1 MKYVGFS
8 AVYMHIGLRG
18 IAAIL
23 LVGALL
29 GLCVHYGA
37 TYDENWPHP
46 TGDQLATEY
55 DTSVDERVLL
65 IGEVISTNP
74 SDETATIEITDDAD
88 ETAAEIQVHGVTQ
101 SVAVGG
107 VVQAYG
113 TLHADRTLTPTNI
126 VVVNHSS
133 WDGGYKLVT
142 SVVGLLLAITYFVI
156 HWRPD
161 FRRFVFDQRT
171 PDRRNLD

>member
-1 MKYVGFS
+1 MR
-8 AVYMHIGLRG
+8 IGLRV
-18 IAAIL
+18 IVAIL

-46 TGDQLATEY
+46 TGDQLATDY
-55 DTSVDERVLL
+55 DTYVDERVLL

-74 SDETATIEITDDAD
+74 SDETVTIEITDDAD

-107 VVQAYG
+107 TVQAYG
-113 TLHADRTLTPTNI
+113 TLHADRTLTPTTI

-133 WDGGYKLVT
+133 WDGQYKLGT
-142 SVVGLLLAITYFVI
+142 SAVGILLAITYFLI
-156 HWRPD
+156 HWQPD
-161 FRRFVFDQRT
+161 FRRFVFRQRT

>member
-8 AVYMHIGLRG
+8 AVHMRTGLRV
-18 IAAIL
+18 IIAIL

-29 GLCVHYGA
+29 GLCAHYG
-37 TYDENWPHP
+37 TNYDKNWPYP

-55 DTSVDERVLL
+55 DTYVDERVLL
-65 IGEVISTNP
+65 IGEVVSTNP
-74 SDETATIEITDDAD
+74 SDETVTIEVTDDTGETVAKIRVD
-88 ETAAEIQVHGVTQ
+88 EISQ

-107 VVQAYG
+107 TVQAYG
-113 TLHADRTLTPTNI
+113 TLHADRTLTPTTV
-126 VVVNHSS
+126 VVVNHSP
-133 WDGGYKLVT
+133 WDSQYKLGT
-142 SVVGLLLAITYFVI
+142 SVVGILVAIASFLS

-161 FRRFVFDQRT
+161 FRRFVFRQRT